1 MIMVFNSIT
10 AADDYNFGAQMTENG
25 CRVFLPTNKAFK
37 GIYLAKFLQMELW
50 ILFVFETIL

>member
-1 MIMVFNSIT
+1 MVFNSIT

-50 ILFVFETIL
+50 ILFVFEIIL